1 MRGDSRL
8 ASGEPAGDA
17 GTMLLRL
24 IDDHIMPLSCVFC
37 RSNTQRERRRVCAGC
52 AADLPRRPS
61 PPPPVGSPL
70 TCLVAP
76 YAYDFPMDA
85 AIKAFKFGRRLW
97 YGAAFADLL
106 VDAAGALPTDIDAL
120 LPVPLHWRRRWYR
133 GFNQADELA
142 RPVARHLGVPVLR
155 HACRVRATPFQ
166 SGLDATHRRGNLRGA
181 FRVRG
186 ELSCRHALLVDDVV
200 TTGATLETLARV
212 VLDAGATRV
221 SALAVCRASSR
232 QAGLNV

>member
-8 ASGEPAGDA
+8 ASTEPGDHA
-17 GTMLLRL
+17 DTMLFRF

-37 RSNTQRERRRVCAGC
+37 GINTQHDRRRICAGC
-52 AADLPRRPS
+52 VADLPLQPS
-61 PPPPVGSPL
+61 PPPPSGSPL

-97 YGAAFADLL
+97 YGAAFADLV
-106 VDAAGALPTDIDAL
+106 VDAAGALPADIDAL

-142 RPVARHLGVPVLR
+142 RPLARYLAVPVLR
-155 HACRVRATPFQ
+155 QARRVRATPFQ

-181 FRVRG
+181 FGVRG

-200 TTGATLETLARV
+200 TTGATVEALARV
-212 VLDAGATRV
+212 VLRAGATRV

>member
-1 MRGDSRL
+1 
-8 ASGEPAGDA
+8 
-17 GTMLLRL
+17 MLLRL
-24 IDDHIMPLSCVFC
+24 FDDHVMPLSCVFC
-37 RSNTQRERRRVCAGC
+37 GTRTQQERRRVCAGC
-52 AADLPRRPS
+52 ADDLPRVNSPS
-61 PPPPVGSPL
+61 PPVRSPL
-70 TCLVAP
+70 TSLVTP
-76 YAYDFPMDA
+76 FAYEFPMDA

-106 VDAAGALPTDIDAL
+106 LDAAGALPADIDAL

-155 HACRVRATPFQ
+155 QARRVRATPFQ
-166 SGLDATHRRGNLRGA
+166 SGLDAAHRRGNLRGA

-212 VLDAGATRV
+212 VLRAGAARV